1 MEKEK
6 YIKVSAEVKDCEYPD
21 SNIKVEWIKDC
32 PYVHEEDMLD
42 CLRTIMV
49 GLTFSEYQFKRILVE
64 YVRENAKQ
72 LQKEGLLTE
81 GECYVFYKGIYKD
94 ENCQKKVNE

>member
-1 MEKEK
+1 MEDKF
-6 YIKVSAEVKDCEYPD
+6 IKVSVEVKDSEYPE
-21 SNIKVEWIKDC
+21 SNIKVEWMKDN

-49 GLTFSEYQFKRILVE
+49 GLTFSEYQFKRILVG

-72 LQKEGLLTE
+72 LQKDGLLTE
-81 GECYVFYKGIYKD
+81 GECDAFYKDD
-94 ENCQKKVNE
+94 E

>member
-1 MEKEK
+1 MEDKF
-6 YIKVSAEVKDCEYPD
+6 IKVSVEVKDSEYPE
-21 SNIKVEWIKDC
+21 SNIKVEWKKDN

-49 GLTFSEYQFKRILVE
+49 GLTFSEYQFKRILVG

-72 LQKEGLLTE
+72 LQKDGLLTE
-81 GECYVFYKGIYKD
+81 GECDAFYKDD
-94 ENCQKKVNE
+94 E